1 MEEITKITKGLKKL
15 HSPLPGAVTFLL
27 CSGAIFLLAL
37 FVSEVKSYRLIG
49 QGIEYRNTIMVSG
62 EGEVFAVPDIAEFSF
77 AVIAEASDVREA
89 QTNVTAKMNAIL
101 ESIKKAG
108 IPEKDIKT
116 TNYSTQPRYEYTEG
130 KRGSPG
136 TQKLVGYEVA
146 HWVSIKIRDT
156 KKSGDMLALVGDGG
170 ATNVS
175 GLSFTID
182 EEENLRMEARRKAI
196 QDAHDKA
203 VILAKDLNVRIVKLV
218 SFQEYGGPVF
228 YQGFGGA
235 EAVSFKDAASPAP
248 QVPIGENSITA
259 NVTLIYA
266 ID

>member
-37 FVSEVKSYRLIG
+37 FVGEVKSYRLIG

-89 QTNVTAKMNAIL
+89 QAKVTEKMNAIL

-108 IPEKDIKT
+108 IEEKDIKT
-116 TNYSTQPRYEYTEG
+116 TNYSAQPRYEYIEG

-136 TQKLVGYEVA
+136 TQKLVGYEVS

-156 KKSGDMLALVGDGG
+156 KKAGDMLALVGDGG

-182 EEENLRMEARRKAI
+182 EEENLQMEARRKAI
-196 QDAHDKA
+196 KDGEEKA
-203 VILAKDLNVRIVKLV
+203 EILARDLDVRIVKLV
-218 SFQEYGGPVF
+218 SFQEYGGPIF
-228 YQGFGGA
+228 YQGYGGA
-235 EAVSFKDAASPAP
+235 DMVSMKSAPAP
-248 QVPIGENSITA
+248 EVPMGENSITS